1 MIKSILYFG
10 FIWLALPADNKK
22 MADIQFLLIFILFFL
37 LFLLSFAVVMS
48 PGFNV
53 DGIKNFPWKKF
64 WLLLS
69 LFISLFFL
77 KKMK

>member
-1 MIKSILYFG
+1 MIKSILFLG

-22 MADIQFLLIFILFFL
+22 MADIQFLLIFRLFFL

-53 DGIKNFPWKKF
+53 DGIKNF
-64 WLLLS
+64 S
-69 LFISLFFL
+69 
-77 KKMK
+77 